1 MNTTVPVFERM
12 ALSVM
17 KRYMPEQVKWHYE
30 HGLVLQ
36 AILKASN
43 FLDNSTYKTWVKSMF
58 DTKITE
64 NGGIVSYREGEFNLD
79 QVNMG
84 KLLFVFLAE
93 TGEEKYHKALKILI
107 EQLKEQPRTKTGGFW
122 HKQIYPFQMW
132 LDGLY
137 MAEPFYAQY
146 AGAFNQEDPKRSES
160 YFDDI
165 VHQFT
170 LLESKAREPKTGLLY
185 HAWDESRVQK
195 WANPETGCSPHF
207 WGRALGWFSMAL
219 VDVLDFIPYELSSH
233 RQALLDISERLV
245 APILRY
251 QDVESGLWY
260 QVLDACSRS
269 GNYLETSCSAMFT
282 YFLYKLLNKGYI
294 KPTEAVISSADSG
307 LRGLMSRI
315 REDADGELHLG
326 GICAV
331 AGLGGNPYR
340 DGSFAYYIREPMV
353 EDDFKGVGPFI
364 LALLEAECFK
374 NNSKTN
380 NEFIH
385 KNNN

>member
-1 MNTTVPVFERM
+1 MDTTKPVLERIV
-12 ALSVM
+12 LSVM
-17 KRYMPEQVKWHYE
+17 KRYTQEQVKWHYE

-36 AILKASN
+36 AILKTAD
-43 FLDNSTYKTWVKSMF
+43 FLDNPTYKAWVKSMF

-64 NGGIVSYREGEFNLD
+64 DGDIVSYRGDEFNLD
-79 QVNMG
+79 QINMG
-84 KLLFVFLAE
+84 KLSFVFFAK
-93 TGEEKYHKALKILI
+93 TGEEKYRKTLDILR
-107 EQLKEQPRTKTGGFW
+107 EQLKEQPRTKSGGFW

-146 AGAFNQEDPKRSES
+146 TAVFNQENKTARLID
-160 YFDDI
+160 FDDI
-165 VHQFT
+165 VHQFI
-170 LLESKAREPKTGLLY
+170 LLESKARDSKTGLLY
-185 HAWDESRVQK
+185 HAWDESCVQK

-233 RQALLDISERLV
+233 RQTLLDISDRLID
-245 APILRY
+245 PILRY
-251 QDVESGLWY
+251 QDIESGLWY
-260 QVLDACSRS
+260 QVLDAGSRF

-282 YFLYKLLNKGYI
+282 YFLYKLLNKGYT
-294 KPTEAVISSADSG
+294 KHLEVVKAGADSG
-307 LRGLMSRI
+307 LRGLMSRL
-315 REDADGELHLG
+315 REGTEGELHLD

-340 DGSFAYYIREPMV
+340 DGSFAYYVGESVV

-364 LALLEAECFK
+364 LALLEASI
-374 NNSKTN
+374 SKK
-380 NEFIH
+380 FS
-385 KNNN
+385 

>member
-1 MNTTVPVFERM
+1 MDTTKPIFERM

-17 KRYMPEQVKWHYE
+17 KRYTQEQVKWHYE

-36 AILKASN
+36 AILN
-43 FLDNSTYKTWVKSMF
+43 IGDFLGNPTYKAWVKSMF

-79 QVNMG
+79 QINMG
-84 KLLFVFLAE
+84 KLAFVFFAE
-93 TGEEKYHKALKILI
+93 TCDEKYRKALETLR
-107 EQLKEQPRTKTGGFW
+107 EQLKRQPRTKTGGFW

-146 AGAFNQEDPKRSES
+146 TVTFNQENKKARSAD
-160 YFDDI
+160 FDDI
-165 VHQFT
+165 VHQFV
-170 LLESKAREPKTGLLY
+170 LLESKAMETKTGLLY
-185 HAWDESRVQK
+185 HAWDESHSQR

-207 WGRALGWFSMAL
+207 WGRAMGWFGMAL
-219 VDVLDFIPYELSSH
+219 VDVLDFIPYELPSH
-233 RQALLDISERLV
+233 RQTLLDISSRLV
-245 APILRY
+245 DSILRY

-260 QVLDACSRS
+260 QVLDADLRH

-282 YFLYKLLNKGYI
+282 YFLYKLLNKGYAEHT
-294 KPTEAVISSADSG
+294 KAVRSG
-307 LRGLMSRI
+307 AESGFRGVMSRI
-315 REDADGELHLG
+315 REDTNGELHLG

-340 DGSFAYYIREPMV
+340 DGSFTYYVGEPVV

-364 LALLEAECFK
+364 LALLEAERFK
-374 NNSKTN
+374 
-380 NEFIH
+380 EFRTE
-385 KNNN
+385 